1 MNNIYHQLKIATLN
15 CRGLI
20 KSENT
25 KKRQQFI
32 RYLRTLEYDI
42 LVLQETHAHNS
53 TFINLLNNHFHS
65 KSSLWTQHCGI
76 IVLNKQ
82 FTINLISECIDEG
95 RYILASVH
103 LTRDIEDTTTTTSPI
118 ATILNIY
125 GRASL
130 QSARAALYT
139 ELLDI
144 AIVKET
150 ITNTLYTTFI
160 MGDFNYQYKDRRLDG
175 SLASAP
181 KEWTELLDDYY
192 IDIFGDDKRMTWH
205 GVRSSA
211 ILDYVFCN
219 TSAHHQITSINQ

>member
-1 MNNIYHQLKIATLN
+1 
-15 CRGLI
+15 
-20 KSENT
+20 
-25 KKRQQFI
+25 
-32 RYLRTLEYDI
+32 
-42 LVLQETHAHNS
+42 VLQETHAHNS